1 MKLSLLRIS
10 LWLAAFSC
18 VTANFDVYMVER
30 TIVTDVGVS
39 INKVWQVFEAEP
51 KNCDEVFAAKTFVNS
66 GDVSGTKTGVRCAGS
81 GCDYKPPPGNID
93 VLEMNFHGTDPVYH
107 WTLYKDRGWTM
118 VGLDGNT
125 YGDCIVFPNGD
136 YNCHD
141 SIYYFLEG
149 YRKFRCLTKFTA
161 GDLN

>member
-1 MKLSLLRIS
+1 
-10 LWLAAFSC
+10 
-18 VTANFDVYMVER
+18 MVER

-107 WTLYKDRGWTM
+107 WSKSRISNTSILIDLTQFSALYKDRGWTM
-118 VGLDGNT
+118 VGCKSFNDLTSDHALLDSSFVPVMLNML
-125 YGDCIVFPNGD
+125 I
-136 YNCHD
+136 
-141 SIYYFLEG
+141 L
-149 YRKFRCLTKFTA
+149 LT
-161 GDLN
+161 